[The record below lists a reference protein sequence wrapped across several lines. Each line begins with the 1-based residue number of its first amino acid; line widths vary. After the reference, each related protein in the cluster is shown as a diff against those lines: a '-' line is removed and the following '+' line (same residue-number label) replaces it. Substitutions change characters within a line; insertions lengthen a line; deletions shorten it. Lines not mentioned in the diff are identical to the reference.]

1 MPQGAVVRGL
11 GRDWAYARVDERHFV
26 RREVSLDHVLPD
38 GRYLAGGLE
47 AGVEVAVAGA
57 MVLFAE
63 EFRSQIRDEDDDD

>member
-1 MPQGAVVRGL
+1 MCCPT
-11 GRDWAYARVDERHFV
+11 
-26 RREVSLDHVLPD
+26 
-38 GRYLAGGLE
+38 GRYLARGLE